1 MPRYVGRTFNVSMK
15 IALGLMFTCSLFGC
29 ATMVPEKTIHVGS
42 NTDSEKDLV
51 SAIKY
56 ADTTINTYQK
66 LQTQT
71 SEQQSGL
78 NIATFGL
85 GMAGGAAVAYN
96 KPIQTI
102 KAIAILL
109 AGTSGAEVLL
119 SPAAKRNILAQGMAA
134 IACAKYVALTMD
146 AAPAA
151 LGSGTPSTADQ
162 TAPLVAFAVRR
173 GEAFPPQSPL
183 SPYGAPISANASQK
197 IRAYA
202 QALTTPDPAAPRA
215 PGSPAP
221 EAWTAPLAPL
231 LFADAD
237 MLDASMNELVATA
250 TTTSYSAPRTL
261 VRTIDLISLIVLDQ
275 LHRSDPNTKDIYDKV
290 KTANSQALTDLEQAL
305 STAKKQTD
313 KTLADIGAVTKV
325 TAVTAPATGSVAQ
338 PENPPKDI
346 EDNKQGSAGGQ
357 VSGQSN
363 GTQAS
368 TANASGNRSVD
379 IAKEAGDVTQA
390 DANLLAIISAMV
402 DQEKQCKSGGN

>member
-1 MPRYVGRTFNVSMK
+1 MK
-15 IALGLMFTCSLFGC
+15 IALVLMFACGLFGC

-42 NTDSEKDLV
+42 NTDSEKDLA
-51 SAIKY
+51 SAIAY
-56 ADTTINTYQK
+56 ADTTMDAYQK

-134 IACAKYVALTMD
+134 IDCAKYVALTMD

-151 LGSGTPSTADQ
+151 LGSGTPSPTRQ
-162 TAPLVAFAVRR
+162 TAPLVAFAARR
-173 GEAFPPQSPL
+173 AEAPSPQSPL
-183 SPYGAPISANASQK
+183 SRNGAPISANASQE
-197 IRAYA
+197 IRDYA
-202 QALTTPDPAAPRA
+202 IALTTPYTAAPRA

-221 EAWTAPLAPL
+221 EASTAPLAPL

-237 MLDASMNELVATA
+237 THDASMNELVATA

-261 VRTIDLISLIVLDQ
+261 VRTVDLISLIVLDQ

-305 STAKKQTD
+305 SAAKKQTD

-325 TAVTAPATGSVAQ
+325 TAAMAPATGPTAQ
-338 PENPPKDI
+338 PENPPEDI
-346 EDNKQGSAGGQ
+346 EDNKQGSASGQ
-357 VSGQSN
+357 TSGQSN
-363 GTQAS
+363 DTQTNTDSAGSNSSAS
-368 TANASGNRSVD
+368 NAKKAGN
-379 IAKEAGDVTQA
+379 ATQA

>member
-1 MPRYVGRTFNVSMK
+1 MK
-15 IALGLMFTCSLFGC
+15 IALVLMFACGLFGC
-29 ATMVPEKTIHVGS
+29 ATMVPEKTIHVGL
-42 NTDSEKDLV
+42 NTDSEKDMG

-56 ADTTINTYQK
+56 ADKTMNVYQE

-71 SEQQSGL
+71 SEQQNGL

-109 AGTSGAEVLL
+109 AGTSGAEILL
-119 SPAAKRNILAQGMAA
+119 SPAAKRNILAQGMSA

-151 LGSGTPSTADQ
+151 LGSGTPSSTGQ
-162 TAPLVAFAVRR
+162 TAPLVAFATRR
-173 GEAFPPQSPL
+173 AEATSPQSPL
-183 SPYGAPISANASQK
+183 SRNGAPISANASQE
-197 IRAYA
+197 IRDYA
-202 QALTTPDPAAPRA
+202 RALTTPYPATPRA

-221 EAWTAPLAPL
+221 EASNAPLAPL

-237 MLDASMNELVATA
+237 THDASMNELVATA

-261 VRTIDLISLIVLDQ
+261 VRTVDLISLIVLDQ

-305 STAKKQTD
+305 SAAKKQTD

-325 TAVTAPATGSVAQ
+325 TAATAPATGPPAQ

-346 EDNKQGSAGGQ
+346 EDNKQGSASGQ
-357 VSGQSN
+357 ASGQSN
-363 GTQAS
+363 DTQANTDNTGS
-368 TANASGNRSVD
+368 AGNA
-379 IAKEAGDVTQA
+379 KKAGDATQA